1 MTTISDAR
9 LEGLQRA
16 LVVDGGHTSDL
27 EQQWLIAQI
36 EAATGEPHVGD
47 MQLNGLWA
55 VYLGLQGIEPGALP
69 DMKAAHFEAVTGVS
83 AARPDQEL
91 LFWQTL

>member
-1 MTTISDAR
+1 MTTIPDAK
-9 LEGLQRA
+9 LEGLRRA
-16 LVVDGGHTSDL
+16 LVVDGGQQNDL

-36 EAATGEPHVGD
+36 EAATGEAHTGD

-69 DMKAAHFEAVTGVS
+69 DMKAAHFAAVTGLDT
-83 AARPDQEL
+83 ARPDLEL
-91 LFWQTL
+91 AFWQTL